1 MSKGEICQLSATS
14 DLAYGEEG
22 KPGLYPF
29 LVIRADTDKCSHA

>member
-22 KPGLYPF
+22 KPGLYPLF
-29 LVIRADTDKCSHA
+29 GYKSWYW